1 MMMLSIDE
9 RSKRKLEETATGV
22 LGLFYV
28 ICTLEMIIK
37 LMVTK
42 DISSISGEFIIFL
55 STIFTFL
62 IVQSFH
68 RSYSPTLPRKN
79 NGELLSAENTKQA
92 KHKRLLTYAKE
103 AFIFSISFT
112 VFSVVMDY
120 LTKKQNITYN
130 LEFLVSQLFKV
141 IIYFILIFILDT
153 FMKER
158 KIKKYNKWND
168 NLDN

>member
-1 MMMLSIDE
+1 MLNIDE

-42 DISSISGEFIIFL
+42 DISSILGEFIIFL
-55 STIFTFL
+55 SVIFTFL
-62 IVQSFH
+62 IVQRFH

-92 KHKRLLTYAKE
+92 KHKRLLIYAKDS
-103 AFIFSISFT
+103 FVYSISFT
-112 VFSVVMDY
+112 AFSVVMDY
-120 LTKKQNITYN
+120 LTKKQDIIFN
-130 LEFLVSQLFKV
+130 LEFFVSQFFK
-141 IIYFILIFILDT
+141 IILYFIPFFILDT
-153 FMKER
+153 LLKER

-168 NLDN
+168 NPDN

>member
-1 MMMLSIDE
+1 MMLSIDE

-37 LMVTK
+37 FFVTK
-42 DISSISGEFIIFL
+42 DISSILGEFIIFL
-55 STIFTFL
+55 SVIFTFL
-62 IVQSFH
+62 IVQRFH

-92 KHKRLLTYAKE
+92 RHKRLLTYAKE

-112 VFSVVMDY
+112 VFSLIMDS
-120 LTKKQNITYN
+120 LATKQNINFN
-130 LEFLVSQLFKV
+130 LEFLVSQLFKI
-141 IIYFILIFILDT
+141 IIYFILIFIFDT
-153 FMKER
+153 LFKER
-158 KIKKYNKWND
+158 KIKKYNKWNND
-168 NLDN
+168 LDD